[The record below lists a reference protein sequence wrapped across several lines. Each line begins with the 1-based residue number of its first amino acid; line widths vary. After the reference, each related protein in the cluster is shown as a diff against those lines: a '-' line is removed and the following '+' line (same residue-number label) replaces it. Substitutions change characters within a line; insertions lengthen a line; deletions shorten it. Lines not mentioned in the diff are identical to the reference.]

1 MSGDISVESLVMGL
15 NAEQMRRRF
24 RRCGRSFSQPV
35 DTSDIIGERADGAL
49 PYICSLGDNIV
60 LCNVSAQFQLAI
72 VDCAGRIAEGNE
84 IFLYVVREGISPQ
97 MRCGA
102 RTIRSGDKEDA
113 THPFSGSV
121 TRANDFGVGW
131 H

>member
-35 DTSDIIGERADGAL
+35 DSSDIIGERADGAL
-49 PYICSLGDNIV
+49 AYIGSLGDNIV
-60 LCNVSAQFQLAI
+60 LGNVSAQFQLAI
-72 VDCAGRIAEGNE
+72 VDCAGRIAEGHE

-102 RTIRSGDKEDA
+102 RAVGAWHKENAAHTSFGCVASAD
-113 THPFSGSV
+113 HP
-121 TRANDFGVGW
+121 RR
-131 H
+131 

>member
-1 MSGDISVESLVMGL
+1 MEPLVMGL
-15 NAEQMRRRF
+15 NSEQICRRF
-24 RRCGRSFSQPV
+24 CCCGGSFSQPV
-35 DTSDIIGERADGAL
+35 DTSYIIGERADGAL
-49 PYICSLGDNIV
+49 ANIGSLGDNIV
-60 LCNVSAQFQLAI
+60 MGNVSAQFQLAI
-72 VDCAGRIAEGNE
+72 VDCAGRIAEGHE

-97 MRCGA
+97 MRCGV

-121 TRANDFGVGW
+121 TCANDFGVGW